1 MNQLLRWGLL
11 GLLLG
16 LGALWFLSRPQ
27 PLPAS
32 ALPEHKPDLANGEV
46 LFHAAGCG
54 SCHGQPDGERA
65 RGLLLSGGLVMTT
78 PAGRFHVPNISP
90 HETAGIGAWSA
101 LDFVNAMHRGLSPD
115 GRHYYPA
122 FPYTS
127 YQQMTLTDLLDLKAY
142 LDQLPPSAQVVPE
155 HELGFPWQLHRGI
168 GLWKRL
174 FLGAEPALAELPSA
188 EPQDLLLRG
197 RYLVEGPG
205 HCGACHTPRTWLLAE
220 DPARPLQG
228 APAADGKGRVP
239 GISAE
244 QLADWSVDDLSY
256 YFEAGVD
263 PDFDVVGGSMVAV
276 QENLARLPAR
286 DRQAIALYLKTP
298 R

>member
-1 MNQLLRWGLL
+1 MSHFLRWGLL
-11 GLLLG
+11 SLLFG
-16 LGALWFLSRPQ
+16 LGVLWVLSRPQ
-27 PLPAS
+27 PLTAS
-32 ALPEHKPDLANGEV
+32 ALPGHEPDLANGEV

-65 RGLLLSGGLVMTT
+65 RGLVLSGGLIMRT

-101 LDFVNAMHRGLSPD
+101 LDFVNAMRRGLSPD

-155 HELGFPWQLHRGI
+155 HELDFPWQLRRGI

-174 FLGAEPALAELPSA
+174 FLDAEPTRSMTKQ
-188 EPQDLLLRG
+188 QDLLARG

-239 GISAE
+239 GISAA
-244 QLADWSVDDLSY
+244 QLADWSVDDLNY

-263 PDFDVVGGSMVAV
+263 PEFDVVGGSMVAV